1 MKSIGS
7 YVVLREVVVGEGRG
21 AAPASAESAAGE
33 ELSFEAQP
41 RRRATFRTL
50 WAADRLTGLPV
61 LLHPLTAIAAAPRL
75 PAHPRLLPFTDMV
88 VEMAGAYL
96 VTELPPQTRPAR
108 DPMQAARGALEAL
121 SFLHAQGLAHGSL
134 DAAQLWD
141 VDGQLRVTGAGLP
154 RPGLRPQPLDDLRDL
169 VAALET
175 LDAPPTLLAA
185 LRGAPDLSSARE
197 FMDLLDMGL
206 SGQQLAG
213 ALPHVT
219 ALGPAP
225 EPPPAIFDS
234 PADIV
239 LGGALADD
247 LLGPA
252 PELSP
257 ASGETGAETRAAENG
272 AAAEGVPVTSAASGE
287 APVSS
292 SSAPPAPVSSAP
304 LPRLS
309 RDLTA
314 PAGLPLREAAP
325 EQDTV
330 PEVLVVAARTGR
342 SEPALSTFAVPTPP
356 VSDLPNSG
364 VTDSDVT
371 GPAMTGPA
379 MTGPDL
385 PAALF
390 AGPGSS
396 VSSGPAQEA
405 AAPEVA
411 QPHAPVAPE
420 PGAAPGAP
428 ASARPRAV
436 RRAAG
441 REARER
447 LKADHRR
454 RLDLSELRL
463 RRTAAEVE
471 KLHAP
476 PGLVSSP
483 LSVEPQAAPADEQAA
498 SPQERRRL
506 EQQAWEEQ
514 AALDAEL
521 AAARRALAPS
531 ERPASVLVPGAAVL
545 GGELAEIAEVQ
556 RRPRTLPL
564 PARAQGVVRAA
575 RQLAPIRMGWGRD
588 GERQVLRRRGPREE
602 LLRWLLPTLGAL
614 LLAFAV
620 AALPR
625 AVRGGA
631 APCCEVQFRLLAAE
645 AGKQATL
652 TLLSSPAGS
661 GWQAGTPLGRIPGT
675 VRLPAPGSY
684 RIKVSAD
691 GYAPARI
698 DVTAPRREPVT
709 VQLGR

>member
-21 AAPASAESAAGE
+21 AAPASTESAAGE

-41 RRRATFRTL
+41 RRRATSRTL

-108 DPMQAARGALEAL
+108 DPMQAVRGALEAL

-141 VDGQLRVTGAGLP
+141 VDGQLRMTGAGLP

-225 EPPPAIFDS
+225 EPLPAIFDS

-252 PELSP
+252 PVPSPEAAQDTVPVASPPSSEASAPSLP
-257 ASGETGAETRAAENG
+257 ASPPS
-272 AAAEGVPVTSAASGE
+272 VSAA
-287 APVSS
+287 
-292 SSAPPAPVSSAP
+292 PA
-304 LPRLS
+304 PRLS

-314 PAGLPLREAAP
+314 PTGTPPEVVVVTARTSTSEPALPDPVSPPSSLPESASAEFALPAALLGDSGQPLPYPPAQETAPPEAAEHADVPATPEAAP
-325 EQDTV
+325 EV
-330 PEVLVVAARTGR
+330 
-342 SEPALSTFAVPTPP
+342 STP
-356 VSDLPNSG
+356 S
-364 VTDSDVT
+364 
-371 GPAMTGPA
+371 
-379 MTGPDL
+379 
-385 PAALF
+385 
-390 AGPGSS
+390 
-396 VSSGPAQEA
+396 
-405 AAPEVA
+405 
-411 QPHAPVAPE
+411 
-420 PGAAPGAP
+420 
-428 ASARPRAV
+428 RPRAM

-471 KLHAP
+471 QLHTPA
-476 PGLVSSP
+476 GMVGSP
-483 LSVEPQAAPADEQAA
+483 LSGMDAQAVPADDQGTSPQTAPQSQATPQAT
-498 SPQERRRL
+498 PQERRRL

-531 ERPASVLVPGAAVL
+531 GRPASVLVPGAAVL

-556 RRPRTLPL
+556 RRPRSLPL

-631 APCCEVQFRLLAAE
+631 APCCEVQFRLLGAE

-652 TLLSSPAGS
+652 TLLSSTAGS

-698 DVTAPRREPVT
+698 DVSAPRREPVT